1 MSMWVSDYCKLC
13 LIMSR
18 CKDLITFSRADLL
31 PNLLKYLAD
40 AISRYG
46 GVEAFTLTYD
56 YVKSLLN
63 SRDPYKHVKE
73 ELSRKTLKIA
83 EEVEGIV
90 SRSNWDLNIALE
102 FSAAANSIDTSVL
115 GYEPKEL
122 SEVIFDKPVIN
133 EFREVD
139 SDEVFIA
146 LDNAGEFE
154 VDLVLVK
161 ALVKN
166 GFKVN
171 LLVREESYE
180 IDVTY
185 DEVLEGIN
193 LSGVEVIKTPKNLPP
208 ILYVSSGFVISKG
221 IANAEAYLE
230 KGLNFKVLHLLR
242 VKCDIISEVLRIP
255 KNSSIIVEG
264 RSLIKYFKNKPKL

>member
-13 LIMSR
+13 LIQSR
-18 CKDLITFSRADLL
+18 CRDLITLGRADLL

-40 AISRYG
+40 IIPKYG
-46 GVEAFTLTYD
+46 RVEAFTHSYN

-63 SRDPYKHVKE
+63 SEDPYKHVKD
-73 ELSRKTLKIA
+73 ELSRKALKIA
-83 EEVEGIV
+83 EVVEGIV
-90 SRSNWDLNIALE
+90 SRHDWDLSMALE

-122 SEVIFDKPVIN
+122 GEVIFDRPVIN
-133 EFREVD
+133 DFRCVD
-139 SDEVFIA
+139 GDEVLIA
-146 LDNAGEFE
+146 LDNVGEFE

-161 ALVKN
+161 ALVRN
-166 GFKVN
+166 GFKVK

-185 DEVLEGIN
+185 DEVVGRLN
-193 LSGVEVIKTPKNLPP
+193 LSGVEVVKTPKNSPP
-208 ILYVSSGFVISKG
+208 ILYVSDGFVISKG

-230 KGLNFKVLHLLR
+230 NELDFKVLHLLR
-242 VKCDIISEVLRIP
+242 AKCDIISEVLKIP
-255 KNSSIIVEG
+255 KNSSIIIEG
-264 RSLIKYFKNKPKL
+264 KSLIKYFKSKSKL